1 MNNMELDDIEV
12 ASPSV
17 VHAAARDFAAALS
30 ETPQFKAFERAYEAL
45 NKDTV
50 AHQALSAYQTKVKSL
65 RALLMLN
72 AVGEAERAELD
83 RLKNDYVTRP
93 TVQAYAAAETELTSL
108 CQQTAG
114 MISEAIGLN
123 YAASCGASCCG

>member
-1 MNNMELDDIEV
+1 
-12 ASPSV
+12 
-17 VHAAARDFAAALS
+17 
-30 ETPQFKAFERAYEAL
+30 
-45 NKDTV
+45 
-50 AHQALSAYQTKVKSL
+50 
-65 RALLMLN
+65 LN